1 MQRRTGLS
9 VLMAF
14 PENARVPPSGR
25 QQDRHHAVTL
35 QICGGKP
42 MAERTADIAEFRHP
56 NPRSVGIL
64 ILIVIIVIVGWGTF
78 TIVPAGHRGVVLWWG
93 SVEKRVMGE
102 GLNFKA
108 PIAERVIKVDV
119 RVQPHPFKEIDA
131 SSKEYQMVKM
141 TGMMNFHIDP
151 MYVNDLYQKVG
162 LDFADKVIDPAFNDF
177 VKEVVPTYPIGEILP
192 KREEIRKRAMAKL
205 GDNLSRY
212 HIIVDDIYFANI
224 QFSPEYANAI
234 EAKQVAQQ
242 QVETQKQVLAQRE
255 IEAQQKVATAK
266 GEAESI
272 LVVAEGQAKANDALS
287 RSISP
292 ILVQYKSVEKWNGLL
307 PQVSGGA
314 VPFIDMSRM
323 GALPGGTRGTPKKGE

>member
-1 MQRRTGLS
+1 M
-9 VLMAF
+9 V
-14 PENARVPPSGR
+14 
-25 QQDRHHAVTL
+25 
-35 QICGGKP
+35 
-42 MAERTADIAEFRHP
+42 ERSIDVSEFKLP
-56 NPRSVGIL
+56 TPRSAGIL
-64 ILIVIIVIVGWGTF
+64 ILLIIILIVLWGTF
-78 TIVPAGHRGVVLWWG
+78 VIVPAGHRGVVLWWG
-93 SVEKRVMGE
+93 SVEKRIMAE

-108 PIAERVIKVDV
+108 PIAEQVIKVDV
-119 RVQPHPFKEIDA
+119 KVQPHPFKEIDA
-131 SSKEYQMVKM
+131 SSREYQKVQM

-151 MYVNDLYQKVG
+151 AYVNDLYQKVG

-205 GDNLSRY
+205 GENLARY

-224 QFSPEYANAI
+224 RFSPGYEGAI

-242 QVETQKQVLAQRE
+242 QVETQKQILAQRE

-272 LVVAEGQAKANDALS
+272 LVVAQGQAKANDALS

-292 ILVQYKSVEKWNGLL
+292 ILVQYKGIERWNGIL

-314 VPFIDMSRM
+314 VPFIDLSRM
-323 GALPGGTRGTPKKGE
+323 GGLSGGTEGSKK

>member
-1 MQRRTGLS
+1 MEERRIELGEFKS
-9 VLMAF
+9 
-14 PENARVPPSGR
+14 P
-25 QQDRHHAVTL
+25 
-35 QICGGKP
+35 KP
-42 MAERTADIAEFRHP
+42 RT
-56 NPRSVGIL
+56 VGIL
-64 ILIVIIVIVGWGTF
+64 ALLLLIIIVLWGTF
-78 TIVPAGHRGVVLWWG
+78 VIIPAGHRGVVLWWG
-93 SVEKRVMGE
+93 SVENRILGE
-102 GLNFKA
+102 GLNFKV
-108 PIAERVIKVDV
+108 PIAENVIKVDV

-131 SSKEYQMVKM
+131 SSKEYQNVKM

-151 MYVNDLYQKVG
+151 AFVNDLYQKVG

-192 KREEIRKRAMAKL
+192 KREEIRKTAMKKL

-212 HIIVDDIYFANI
+212 HVIVDDIYFANI
-224 QFSPEYANAI
+224 RFSPEYEGAI

-272 LVVAEGQAKANDALS
+272 QVVAQGQARANDALS

-292 ILVQYKSVEKWNGLL
+292 ILVQYKGIEKWNGTL
-307 PQVSGGA
+307 PQVAGGA
-314 VPFIDMSRM
+314 VPFIDLGKM
-323 GALPGGTRGTPKKGE
+323 GGQSAGAEGSKR

>member
-1 MQRRTGLS
+1 MPERSSEAFDFKGPKPRT
-9 VLMAF
+9 
-14 PENARVPPSGR
+14 
-25 QQDRHHAVTL
+25 
-35 QICGGKP
+35 
-42 MAERTADIAEFRHP
+42 
-56 NPRSVGIL
+56 IL
-64 ILIVIIVIVGWGTF
+64 ILIVLLILFIVSWGSF
-78 TIVPAGHRGVVLWWG
+78 AIVPAGPRGVVLWWG
-93 SVEKRVMGE
+93 GVEKRIMGE
-102 GLNFKA
+102 GLNFKV

-119 RVQPHPFKEIDA
+119 KVQPHPFKEIDA

-151 MYVNDLYQKVG
+151 AYVNDLYQKVG

-192 KREEIRKRAMAKL
+192 KREEIRQRAMKKL

-224 QFSPEYANAI
+224 RFSPGYEGAV

-242 QVETQKQVLAQRE
+242 QVETQRQVLAQRE

-272 LVVAEGQAKANDALS
+272 LVVAQGQAKANDALS

-292 ILVQYKSVEKWNGLL
+292 ILVQYKGIEKWNGIL

-314 VPFIDMSRM
+314 VPFINLGKM
-323 GALPGGTRGTPKKGE
+323 GGSSGGTEGTKK

>member
-1 MQRRTGLS
+1 MT
-9 VLMAF
+9 
-14 PENARVPPSGR
+14 
-25 QQDRHHAVTL
+25 DRPLEA
-35 QICGGKP
+35 I
-42 MAERTADIAEFRHP
+42 EFRGP
-56 NPRSVGIL
+56 KPRTIGL
-64 ILIVIIVIVGWGTF
+64 VIILFIIFVILWGTF
-78 TIVPAGHRGVVLWWG
+78 VIVPAGNRGVVLWWG
-93 SVEKRVMGE
+93 SVEQRVMSE
-102 GLNFKA
+102 GLNFKV

-151 MYVNDLYQKVG
+151 AYVNDLYQKVG

-192 KREEIRKRAMAKL
+192 KREEIRKRAMGKL
-205 GDNLSRY
+205 GENLTRY

-224 QFSPEYANAI
+224 RFSAEYEKAI

-242 QVETQKQVLAQRE
+242 QVETQRQVLAQRE

-272 LVVAEGQAKANDALS
+272 QVVAQGQAKANDALS

-292 ILVQYKSVEKWNGLL
+292 ILVQYKSIEKWNGIL

-314 VPFIDMSRM
+314 VPFFNL
-323 GALPGGTRGTPKKGE
+323 GKFEGLAEGTPGGVKR

>member
-1 MQRRTGLS
+1 MPDGTVDFSGIVLPKPRTLGL
-9 VLMAF
+9 L
-14 PENARVPPSGR
+14 
-25 QQDRHHAVTL
+25 
-35 QICGGKP
+35 
-42 MAERTADIAEFRHP
+42 
-56 NPRSVGIL
+56 IL
-64 ILIVIIVIVGWGTF
+64 ALLIVIIGWGTF
-78 TIVPAGHRGVVLWWG
+78 VLIPAGHRGVVLLWG
-93 SVEKRVMGE
+93 SVENRIMGE
-102 GLNFKA
+102 GLNFKT
-108 PIAERVIKVDV
+108 PMAETVIKVDV
-119 RVQPHPFKEIDA
+119 KVQPHPFKEIDA

-151 MYVNDLYQKVG
+151 TYVNDLYQKVG

-192 KREEIRKRAMAKL
+192 KREEIRKRAMTKL
-205 GDNLSRY
+205 GENLSRY
-212 HIIVDDIYFANI
+212 HIIVDDIYFASI
-224 QFSPEYANAI
+224 RFSTGYEGAI

-272 LVVAEGQAKANDALS
+272 LVVAQGQAKANDVLS

-292 ILVQYKSVEKWNGLL
+292 ILVQYKGVEKWNGIL

-314 VPFIDMSRM
+314 VPFIDLSKM
-323 GALPGGTRGTPKKGE
+323 GSAATEGSKK

>member
-1 MQRRTGLS
+1 
-9 VLMAF
+9 
-14 PENARVPPSGR
+14 
-25 QQDRHHAVTL
+25 
-35 QICGGKP
+35 
-42 MAERTADIAEFRHP
+42 MAEGLLGSIEYKMPRPRTIA
-56 NPRSVGIL
+56 IL
-64 ILIVIIVIVGWGTF
+64 TLLLIVLIVLWGTF
-78 TIVPAGHRGVVLWWG
+78 VIIPAGHRGVCLWWG
-93 SVEKRVMGE
+93 SVEKRIMGE
-102 GLNFKA
+102 GLNFIV

-119 RVQPHPFKEIDA
+119 KVQPHPFKEIDA

-151 MYVNDLYQKVG
+151 AYVNDLYQKVG

-192 KREEIRKRAMAKL
+192 KREEIRQRAMKKL

-224 QFSPEYANAI
+224 RFSPGYEGAV

-272 LVVAEGQAKANDALS
+272 QVVAQGQAKANDALS
-287 RSISP
+287 RSITP
-292 ILVQYKSVEKWNGLL
+292 ILVQYKSIERWNGIL

-314 VPFIDMSRM
+314 VPFVDLRKIGGVS
-323 GALPGGTRGTPKKGE
+323 GGTEESKK

>member
-1 MQRRTGLS
+1 
-9 VLMAF
+9 
-14 PENARVPPSGR
+14 
-25 QQDRHHAVTL
+25 
-35 QICGGKP
+35 
-42 MAERTADIAEFRHP
+42 MAERSMVPFEYKTP
-56 NPRSVGIL
+56 KPRTIGIL
-64 ILIVIIVIVGWGTF
+64 ILLFILLLILWGTF
-78 TIVPAGHRGVVLWWG
+78 VIIPAGHRGVCLWWG
-93 SVEKRVMGE
+93 SVEKRIMGE
-102 GLNFKA
+102 GLNFKV
-108 PIAERVIKVDV
+108 PIAENVIKVDV
-119 RVQPHPFKEIDA
+119 KVRPHPFKEIDA

-151 MYVNDLYQKVG
+151 ANVNDLYQKVG

-192 KREEIRKRAMAKL
+192 KREEIRQRAMKKL

-224 QFSPEYANAI
+224 RFSPGYEGAV

-272 LVVAEGQAKANDALS
+272 QVVAQGQAKANDALS
-287 RSISP
+287 RSITP
-292 ILVQYKSVEKWNGLL
+292 ILVQYKSVEKWNGIL

-314 VPFIDMSRM
+314 VPFVDLSKM
-323 GALPGGTRGTPKKGE
+323 GGLPGGTEKAKK

>member
-1 MQRRTGLS
+1 MPEK
-9 VLMAF
+9 F
-14 PENARVPPSGR
+14 PEKISSKSPGARS
-25 QQDRHHAVTL
+25 
-35 QICGGKP
+35 I
-42 MAERTADIAEFRHP
+42 
-56 NPRSVGIL
+56 GIIIL
-64 ILIVIIVIVGWGTF
+64 LLIVFIILWGTF
-78 TIVPAGHRGVVLWWG
+78 VIVPAGHRGVCLWWG

-102 GLNFKA
+102 GLNFIV

-119 RVQPHPFKEIDA
+119 KVQPHPFKEIDA

-151 MYVNDLYQKVG
+151 AYVNDLYQKVG

-192 KREEIRKRAMAKL
+192 KREEIRQRAMKKL

-224 QFSPEYANAI
+224 RFSPGYEGAV

-272 LVVAEGQAKANDALS
+272 LVVAQGQAKANEVLS

-292 ILVQYKSVEKWNGLL
+292 ILVQYKSVEKWNGIL
-307 PQVSGGA
+307 PQVSGSA
-314 VPFIDMSRM
+314 TPFVNIGKPEKS
-323 GALPGGTRGTPKKGE
+323 P

>member
-1 MQRRTGLS
+1 MADRPKMSFEYKTPKPRT
-9 VLMAF
+9 
-14 PENARVPPSGR
+14 
-25 QQDRHHAVTL
+25 
-35 QICGGKP
+35 
-42 MAERTADIAEFRHP
+42 
-56 NPRSVGIL
+56 VGVIIL
-64 ILIVIIVIVGWGTF
+64 LFVVLIVLWGTF
-78 TIVPAGHRGVVLWWG
+78 VIIPAGHRGVCLWWG
-93 SVEKRVMGE
+93 SVEKRIMGE
-102 GLNFKA
+102 GLNFIV

-119 RVQPHPFKEIDA
+119 KVQPHPFKEIDA

-151 MYVNDLYQKVG
+151 GYVNDLYQKVG

-192 KREEIRKRAMAKL
+192 KREEIRKRAMTKL

-224 QFSPEYANAI
+224 RFSPGYEGAV

-272 LVVAEGQAKANDALS
+272 QVVAQGQAKANDALS
-287 RSISP
+287 RSITP
-292 ILVQYKSVEKWNGLL
+292 ILVQYKSIEKWNGIL

-314 VPFIDMSRM
+314 VPFVDLTKM
-323 GALPGGTRGTPKKGE
+323 GNLSGGTEGSKK

>member
-1 MQRRTGLS
+1 M
-9 VLMAF
+9 
-14 PENARVPPSGR
+14 E
-25 QQDRHHAVTL
+25 
-35 QICGGKP
+35 
-42 MAERTADIAEFRHP
+42 ERTIDFAEFKL
-56 NPRSVGIL
+56 PRPRAVGMFILLIIIL
-64 ILIVIIVIVGWGTF
+64 IIVWGTF
-78 TIVPAGHRGVVLWWG
+78 VIVPAGHRGVVLWWG
-93 SVEKRVMGE
+93 SVENRIMGE
-102 GLNFKA
+102 GLNFKV

-119 RVQPHPFKEIDA
+119 KVQPHPFKEIDA
-131 SSKEYQMVKM
+131 SSKEYQNVKM

-151 MYVNDLYQKVG
+151 SFVNDLYQKVG

-192 KREEIRKRAMAKL
+192 KREEIRQRAMKKL
-205 GDNLSRY
+205 GDNLARY

-224 QFSPEYANAI
+224 RFSPGYEGAI

-242 QVETQKQVLAQRE
+242 QVETQRQVLAQRE

-272 LVVAEGQAKANDALS
+272 LVVAQGQAKANDALS

-292 ILVQYKSVEKWNGLL
+292 ILVQYKGIEKWNGIL

-314 VPFIDMSRM
+314 VPFIDLGKM
-323 GALPGGTRGTPKKGE
+323 GGLSGGAEGSKK